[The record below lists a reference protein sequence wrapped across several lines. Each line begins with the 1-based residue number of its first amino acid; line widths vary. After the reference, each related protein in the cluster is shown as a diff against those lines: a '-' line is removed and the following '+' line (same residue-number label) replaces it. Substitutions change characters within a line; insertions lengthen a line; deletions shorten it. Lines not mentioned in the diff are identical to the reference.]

1 MLALI
6 LGARNMASDRQYT
19 DFDFDFG
26 TGRKSV
32 HSITATV
39 PREELDTYLAQMR
52 DFAKANDFKIRIKR
66 LKPGFDVFFVD
77 LWRSNVMVTGNN
89 VSDTSNFYGHI
100 YIDPEKGGSAEMAAA
115 LVKSMKEFI
124 SQVPGVTIKQRR

>member
-1 MLALI
+1 
-6 LGARNMASDRQYT
+6 MASDRQYT

-52 DFAKANDFKIRIKR
+52 DFAEANDFKIRIKR

-89 VSDTSNFYGHI
+89 VSDTSNFYGHV
-100 YIDPEKGGSAEMAAA
+100 YIDREKGGSAEMAAA

-124 SQVPGVTIKQRR
+124 SQAPGVTIKQRR